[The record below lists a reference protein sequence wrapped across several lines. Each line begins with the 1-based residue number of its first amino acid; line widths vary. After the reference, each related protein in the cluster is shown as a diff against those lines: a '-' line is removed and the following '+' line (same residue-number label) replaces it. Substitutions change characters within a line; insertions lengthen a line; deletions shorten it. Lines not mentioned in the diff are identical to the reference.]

1 MGFFKKHK
9 WYLVT
14 SIVIILLFTATALWL
29 YFATDAPQLGPF
41 QYQVF

>member
-1 MGFFKKHK
+1 MSFFKKHK

-14 SIVIILLFTATALWL
+14 SVVIILLFIATALWL
-29 YFATDAPQLGPF
+29 YFATDNPQLAPF